1 MTHALTSYFS
11 DQQLMVT
18 ELGEN
23 NIPLQERIN
32 TCMDTDMDTDMDTVT
47 SKTIQVCIHQFA
59 VANGFTITFIVKP
72 RHLGYLTLETADK
85 PVYNIP

>member
-23 NIPLQERIN
+23 NIPLQEISN
-32 TCMDTDMDTDMDTVT
+32 TGMDTGMDKDMDTDMGTVT
-47 SKTIQVCIHQFA
+47 SKTIQVCIHLFA
-59 VANGFTITFIVKP
+59 VANGFTITFIVKHH
-72 RHLGYLTLETADK
+72 HLGYLTLEH
-85 PVYNIP
+85 